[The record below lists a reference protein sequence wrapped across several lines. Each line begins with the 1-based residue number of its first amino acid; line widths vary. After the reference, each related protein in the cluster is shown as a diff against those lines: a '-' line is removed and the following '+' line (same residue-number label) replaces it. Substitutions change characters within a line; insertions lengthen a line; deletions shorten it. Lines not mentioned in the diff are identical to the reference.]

1 MTSIKAIAQDSSPDD
16 EYLASLERSVR
27 MNRGAALVPKELE
40 KDTGLVEQA
49 GLQGLQL
56 QLLFPLKVIPLSL
69 SSVSNDLRLFVVFT
83 WATKGWRQAPRILRT
98 SGPDPGLFTNQHTF
112 ENKYIYKATSRA
124 QIDEAIA
131 EGYDFYLNF
140 RWGTTDDAIAGI
152 EAIEYFESFNLPSAG
167 LHSEERRRSKF
178 DFFAK
183 AKQRGVLHVEMA
195 YSGKMLQL
203 CEQGGW
209 YNQLI
214 CERIVQF
221 LARYDE
227 KIDHVVCLSG
237 LESLSVEELDFVLS
251 RCFQL
256 ARGSITL
263 GTSLAKQADSIKSLG
278 GASYLHDRHTTI
290 DYLTFEVKFHPETHV
305 ELLRY
310 QDDPT
315 LYTKL
320 QELAVQ
326 AFHANKMAGRTWCN
340 VDIRVPPPGQ
350 GEPVV
355 LEVNPMPAVFL
366 PLDHEWEDIA
376 IRESFPGGHRALINM
391 MIASHLLRRR
401 AHEEKL
407 NRVAEVYD
415 NVSVKYDDTIAK
427 LPQVSAIYRKILDLV
442 DFSQGTIL
450 ELGAGTGLFGRAL
463 AEEMQQRT
471 TPPDSDSDSASS
483 NNQTPSSSSSSL
495 SPRPYSLT
503 GIELSQ
509 GMAEKCRQ
517 TGVYEKIHH
526 GAVQAIL
533 PTLGPFDHI
542 LSLSVLYFL
551 PPVDFSLTMVRSFQL
566 ARKSLVVWI
575 DEIPET
581 YTAKLLEMGPPH
593 SHMIGY
599 NHLED
604 MEKTFCNSPPPR
616 WKLAEKFRQSGW
628 HSPVT
633 GVEVYVTVY
642 HFQRETS

>member
-1 MTSIKAIAQDSSPDD
+1 MRICILQTAFTNPHATEEYSP
-16 EYLASLERSVR
+16 VH
-27 MNRGAALVPKELE
+27 
-40 KDTGLVEQA
+40 
-49 GLQGLQL
+49 
-56 QLLFPLKVIPLSL
+56 
-69 SSVSNDLRLFVVFT
+69 
-83 WATKGWRQAPRILRT
+83 
-98 SGPDPGLFTNQHTF
+98 DPGNFTDQHTF
-112 ENKYIYKATSRA
+112 DHVWIHKHAAKE
-124 QIDEAIA
+124 QIDEAVSK
-131 EGYDFYLNF
+131 GYDFYFNF
-140 RWGTTDDAIAGI
+140 MPALVGQRSEVLERSKNDLYKDARALGYPRVPGTSNYPLFVKAASSCASQFITEKSLCRNREELVQSLAILQEALAAGRALAGRPS
-152 EAIEYFESFNLPSAG
+152 EAIRTTTVVDGIPIPEDVVVQEYVSG
-167 LHSEERRRSKF
+167 WDHSVVVIEVGDCPVALAPERYVYPTGF
-178 DFFAK
+178 TPYA
-183 AKQRGVLHVEMA
+183 
-195 YSGKMLQL
+195 
-203 CEQGGW
+203 
-209 YNQLI
+209 
-214 CERIVQF
+214 
-221 LARYDE
+221 
-227 KIDHVVCLSG
+227 
-237 LESLSVEELDFVLS
+237 
-251 RCFQL
+251 
-256 ARGSITL
+256 
-263 GTSLAKQADSIKSLG
+263 
-278 GASYLHDRHTTI
+278 

-366 PLDHEWEDIA
+366 PRDHEWEDVA
-376 IRESFPGGHRALINM
+376 IRESFPGGHRALINT

-407 NRVAEVYD
+407 HRIAEVYD
-415 NVSVKYDDTIAK
+415 NVSSKYDENIAK
-427 LPQVSAIYRKILDLV
+427 VTRLPAIYRKIVARVDL
-442 DFSQGTIL
+442 SQGTIL

-463 AEEMQQRT
+463 AQEMQQGT

-483 NNQTPSSSSSSL
+483 NNRTPSSSSSSSS
-495 SPRPYSLT
+495 SPRPYSIT

-509 GMAEKCRQ
+509 GMAQKCRQ
-517 TGVYEKIHH
+517 TGVYEEVHH

-533 PTLGPFDHI
+533 PTMGPFDHI

-551 PPVDFSLTMVRSFQL
+551 PPVEFSLAMVRSFQL

-604 MEKTFCNSPPPR
+604 MEKTFCNPPPPG

-628 HSPVT
+628 QSPVT

-642 HFQRETS
+642 HFQREMSWIG

>member
-56 QLLFPLKVIPLSL
+56 QLLFPLK
-69 SSVSNDLRLFVVFT
+69 
-83 WATKGWRQAPRILRT
+83 APRILRT

-256 ARGSITL
+256 ARV
-263 GTSLAKQADSIKSLG
+263 
-278 GASYLHDRHTTI
+278 

-616 WKLAEKFRQSGW
+616 WKLAEKFRQSG
-628 HSPVT
+628 
-633 GVEVYVTVY
+633 
-642 HFQRETS
+642 